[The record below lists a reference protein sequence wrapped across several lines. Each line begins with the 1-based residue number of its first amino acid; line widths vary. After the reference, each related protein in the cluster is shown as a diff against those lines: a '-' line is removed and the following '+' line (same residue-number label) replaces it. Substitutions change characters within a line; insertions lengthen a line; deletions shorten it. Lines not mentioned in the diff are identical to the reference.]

1 VKIRNCSDSFV
12 FWLSLVTTMAQ
23 ALQPNS
29 ITYKVFCL
37 FLLFF
42 GALFLQFPLAGS
54 LPGYT
59 DTWLYVGLFNDYGNH
74 IQSWF
79 TGQPLGHCLYPSAP
93 PYAYLEPS
101 YASAVFFLFFKLLR
115 FDDLWA
121 YYGFLVSIFT
131 LNATAA
137 FVLAKH
143 YLGQNAP
150 AMFAALVF
158 AASSFALGNIENQN
172 ALVYFPAL
180 ISIYHFRTF
189 LLRQQSAHLVV
200 AMIAGGLQIYFG
212 TYTFIFQ
219 SVVLF
224 LMGLVHYRAMFFA
237 NGWLMVLKAIPI
249 YMLLALPYM
258 VVYLMNPELGEFYN
272 PSRNDLSALNAFS
285 LNLSDFYRVLPNNLL
300 YPIQQDIPQIFVY
313 NLRSASLGVMLY
325 TLALVGF
332 FSKSGFRFEAVLI
345 GIVSLIVALGP
356 ILLINGEA
364 ITMPMGWLYELL
376 DISAFIRHPS
386 RMFFITILMLS
397 LLAGYGLKNLAARF
411 GLPIYGLVAIASL
424 VFIIENVPFLFEKF
438 DSKQYIVDAN
448 PYPHIVPSPGKNA
461 VVLELPSSLDFD
473 SNDLGKPLNQ
483 FSREYLY
490 MYWQSKHRQHGLNG
504 AVAFFSPQR
513 LQNAALSAS
522 LPNTEALLTLIETNG
537 IDYIV
542 YHPRL
547 VLFYET
553 PYLDF
558 LLASPQLVLVEA
570 NQYFHVFKVV
580 HP

>member
-1 VKIRNCSDSFV
+1 MKQLLTT
-12 FWLSLVTTMAQ
+12 LSPTG
-23 ALQPNS
+23 
-29 ITYKVFCL
+29 ITYKVLGL
-37 FLLFF
+37 FALFF
-42 GALFLQFPLAGS
+42 WVLFLQFPLAGS

-101 YASAVFFLFFKLLR
+101 YASAVFFLFFKLIR

-121 YYGFLVSIFT
+121 YYGFIVTIFT

-137 FVLAKH
+137 FVLAKQ
-143 YLGQNAP
+143 YIGQNAP

-158 AASSFALGNIENQN
+158 AASSFALGNMENQN

-180 ISIYHFRTF
+180 ICIYHFRAF
-189 LLRQQSAHLVV
+189 LLRPYMPHLVV
-200 AMIAGGLQIYFG
+200 AMVAGGLQIYFG

-224 LMGLVHYRAMFFA
+224 LLGLVHYRAMFFA
-237 NGWLMVLKAIPI
+237 NGWVAVLKTIPI
-249 YMLLALPYM
+249 YILLALPYM
-258 VVYLMNPELGEFYN
+258 VAYLMNPELGEFYN

-285 LNLSDFYRVLPNNLL
+285 LHLTDFYRVLPNNLL
-300 YPIQQDIPQIFVY
+300 YPIQQDLPQIFVY
-313 NLRSASLGVMLY
+313 NLRSASLGIMLY
-325 TLALVGF
+325 VLVLVGF
-332 FSKSGFRFEAVLI
+332 FSKPPFRFEAVLI

-356 ILLINGEA
+356 MLLFDGQA

-424 VFIIENVPFLFEKF
+424 VFIIENVPFPFEKY
-438 DSKQYIVDAN
+438 SSRQYIVDSN
-448 PYPHIVPSPGKNA
+448 PYPYIVPHQGKNT
-461 VVLELPSSLDFD
+461 VVLELPSSLDFE

-490 MYWQSKHRQHGLNG
+490 MYWQSKHRQHSLNG

-513 LQNAALSAS
+513 LRNATLTAS
-522 LPNTEALLTLIETNG
+522 LPNTNALHTLIETNG
-537 IDYIV
+537 INYII

-547 VLFYET
+547 LLAYEK

-558 LLASPQLVLVEA
+558 LMASPTLVLVEA
-570 NQYFHVFKVV
+570 NQYVHIFKVV

>member
-1 VKIRNCSDSFV
+1 
-12 FWLSLVTTMAQ
+12 MAQ

-29 ITYKVFCL
+29 STYKVFCL

-42 GALFLQFPLAGS
+42 AALFIQFPLAGS
-54 LPGYT
+54 LPGYI
-59 DTWLYVGLFNDYGNH
+59 DSWLYVGLFNDYGNH
-74 IQSWF
+74 IHAWF

-101 YASAVFFLFFKLLR
+101 YASAVFFLFFKLIR
-115 FDDLWA
+115 FNDLWA
-121 YYGFLVSIFT
+121 YYGFIVTIFT

-137 FVLAKH
+137 FVLARQ
-143 YLGQNAP
+143 YIGQYAP
-150 AMFAALVF
+150 AMFTALAF
-158 AASSFALGNIENQN
+158 TASSFALGNIENQN

-180 ISIYHFRTF
+180 ISIYHFRAF
-189 LLRQQSAHLVV
+189 LLSPHMAHLVM

-237 NGWLMVLKAIPI
+237 NGWLWVVKALPI
-249 YMLLALPYM
+249 YVLLALPYM
-258 VVYLMNPELGEFYN
+258 VTYLMNPELGEFYN

-285 LNLSDFYRVLPNNLL
+285 LNLTDLYRVLPNNLL

-313 NLRSASLGVMLY
+313 NLRSASLGIMLY
-325 TLALVGF
+325 ILALVGF
-332 FSKSGFRFEAVLI
+332 FGKPGFRFEVVLI
-345 GIVSLIVALGP
+345 SIVSLIVALGP
-356 ILLINGEA
+356 MLLINGEA
-364 ITMPMGWLYELL
+364 FTMPMGWLYELL

-411 GLPIYGLVAIASL
+411 GFPIYGAVAIASL
-424 VFIIENVPFLFEKF
+424 VFIVENVPFPFEKYN
-438 DSKQYIVDAN
+438 SRQYIVDGN

-461 VVLELPSSLDFD
+461 VVLELPSSLDFS
-473 SNDLGKPLNQ
+473 SNDLGKPLNL

-490 MYWQSKHRQHGLNG
+490 MYWQSKHRQHSLNG

-513 LQNAALSAS
+513 LQNAALTAS
-522 LPNTEALLTLIETNG
+522 LPNTRALHTLIETNG
-537 IDYIV
+537 IDFII

-547 VLFYET
+547 VLPYET
-553 PYLDF
+553 PYLEF
-558 LLASPQLVLVEA
+558 LLASPRLVLVEA
-570 NQYFHVFKVV
+570 NQYFYIFKVA
-580 HP
+580 HL